1 MFCNCKKKT
10 IAVLEINGIIS
21 ASSSKCTLSKGFSL
35 MNTLEFLSKLEDEK
49 QPLHG
54 ILLRLNTPGGTA
66 GASEEL
72 ARSIERIKKSRE
84 VPVVASIADVC
95 CSGGYMVASVADR
108 IFANRQSLTGSIGTI
123 LQVPNY
129 QELAEKIGVKTVT
142 IKSGKMK
149 DIGNPMREMTE
160 EEMQYLNDLAQR
172 GHQMFQDFVIRRRPG
187 IVNGDEMMD
196 GRPTDAPTAKANH
209 LIDAFGTYLDAY
221 DALLRL
227 AQIDKKEPVKV
238 LRVKEKKGILQ
249 KVLGTVAIPNL
260 TAMAEEL
267 LMQKKLCKY

>member
-1 MFCNCKKKT
+1 MFCNCKKKN
-10 IAVLEINGIIS
+10 IAVLEVNGIIS
-21 ASSSKCTLSKGFSL
+21 ASSSKCSLSKGFSL

-66 GASEEL
+66 VASEEL

-95 CSGGYMVASVADR
+95 CSGGYMVASVADK

-129 QELAEKIGVKTVT
+129 QELAENIGVKMIT

-149 DIGNPMREMTE
+149 DIGNPMRPMEIDE
-160 EEMQYLNDLAQR
+160 REYLDDLAAR
-172 GHQMFQDFVIRRRPG
+172 GHQMFKDFVIRRRPG

-238 LRVKEKKGILQ
+238 LRIKEKKGILQ
-249 KVLGTVAIPNL
+249 KVLGTVAMPSI
-260 TAMAEEL
+260 AEMAEDMM
-267 LMQKKLCKY
+267 MQERVFKG